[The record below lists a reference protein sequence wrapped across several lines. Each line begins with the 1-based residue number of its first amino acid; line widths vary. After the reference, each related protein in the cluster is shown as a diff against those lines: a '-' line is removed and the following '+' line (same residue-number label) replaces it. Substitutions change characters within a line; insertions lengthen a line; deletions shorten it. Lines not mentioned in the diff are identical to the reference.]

1 MKSKPDRTRKAR
13 AAKARTLAREN
24 GGAQISTLIGPD
36 AAMRLAEIR
45 RAESMTLRQAIEA
58 AILNYPINGSG
69 VTSIE
74 SV

>member
-1 MKSKPDRTRKAR
+1 MKTDRTRKAR

-36 AAMRLAEIR
+36 VAMRLAEIR

-58 AILNYPINGSG
+58 AILSYPTASEIAERLG
-69 VTSIE
+69 
-74 SV
+74 

>member
-1 MKSKPDRTRKAR
+1 MKPDRTRKAR

-24 GGAQISTLIGPD
+24 GGAQISTLIGQD

-45 RAESMTLRQAIEA
+45 RAESMTLRRAIEA
-58 AILNYPINGSG
+58 AILNYPINGSS
-69 VTSIE
+69 VTTNE